1 MKGLKWPLFTRK
13 KWFRIPL
20 VLIVL
25 WISLHM
31 VVITWQG
38 LQNDPHPADV
48 AIVLGNRVYADGS
61 LANWTK
67 GRVDRALELYRE
79 GKVKRIFCSG
89 GLGGEDHFP
98 EGTAMRNYLLAQGVP
113 DSAVVADNEG
123 VNSYATAV
131 DFNAWN
137 EERKYRK
144 VIVVSQFYHIS
155 RSVYILRKTGFQGA
169 IYSASSKQYQ
179 FKDLFGTLREVP
191 AFYKYMLVY

>member
-1 MKGLKWPLFTRK
+1 MIRLKWPAFTRRNG
-13 KWFRIPL
+13 FRIPFL
-20 VLIVL
+20 LFVL
-25 WISLHM
+25 WIGTH
-31 VVITWQG
+31 VIVITWQG
-38 LQNDPHPADV
+38 LQNDPPPADV
-48 AIVLGNRVYADGS
+48 AMVLGNRVYADGS

-89 GLGGEDHFP
+89 GLGVEDHFP

-113 DSAVVADNEG
+113 DSAVVADNDG
-123 VNSYATAV
+123 ANSYATAA
-131 DFNAWN
+131 DFNKWN
-137 EERKYRK
+137 EERKYSK

-155 RSVYILRKTGFQGA
+155 RSVYILRKTGFVGA
-169 IYSASSKQYQ
+169 IYSASSKQYH